1 MTTLHHGGRGEHRGN
16 VFFLQVRTSGPPCPL
31 WWRGCELLTKH
42 VFDTVEEI
50 ALVLRFVARPRL
62 ELLLRE
68 RFRQLFE
75 QLALLLRELLRRLHL
90 HGREQI
96 AASASVDVGHPL
108 AAQPQRGAG
117 LRPFG
122 DFDRVHTIQRRH
134 LNLAAERHG
143 REVDRDLA
151 EQIVA
156 VAAEELVLL
165 HVDDDVEMAGG
176 TAGGS
181 GLAFTLQTQLLSR
194 RDARRNLD
202 RDLALVRHATRAAA
216 PLARVGDDLSRATA
230 LRARPRDGEEALLEA
245 DLSLAAALRA
255 LTRRRARRRAGSVT
269 GLAVLLSR
277 DLDRRFCAAR
287 RFLERDLEVV
297 PQVGAALRSAAPAA
311 AAKQIPETEDV
322 TKTAEDVFEAGKD

>member
-1 MTTLHHGGRGEHRGN
+1 MTSLHHGGHRGN
-16 VFFLQVRTSGPPCPL
+16 VFVLQVRTSCPPCPL
-31 WWRGCELLTKH
+31 WWRGCKLLTKH

-75 QLALLLRELLRRLHL
+75 QLALLFRELLRRLHL

-96 AASASVDVGHPL
+96 AA
-108 AAQPQRGAG
+108 
-117 LRPFG
+117 
-122 DFDRVHTIQRRH
+122 
-134 LNLAAERHG
+134 
-143 REVDRDLA
+143 
-151 EQIVA
+151 
-156 VAAEELVLL
+156 
-165 HVDDDVEMAGG
+165 
-176 TAGGS
+176 
-181 GLAFTLQTQLLSR
+181 
-194 RDARRNLD
+194 AR
-202 RDLALVRHATRAAA
+202 
-216 PLARVGDDLSRATA
+216 LARVGDDLSRATA

-269 GLAVLLSR
+269 GRAVLLSW

-322 TKTAEDVFEAGKD
+322 TKTAEDVFEAGED